1 MFYLKKLN
9 VFRTDSEELGNK
21 NCAPAAASSGPAA
34 MPSISGGSRSATLPR
49 NRSADSH
56 SLRTDSDG
64 AESTMERSLA
74 LLTAQYEKNNRNSL
88 NSQVSRRLLLSG
100 TLQLAHKDFFSELW
114 NRNYFFTVPVP
125 TFEKLRFRVP
135 TFGKLR
141 FRFRFQLYG
150 YLGHKKLFKKNFGK
164 KLGTFLHSKLF
175 ARKTFISFIKVMV
188 ICERKKC

>member
-1 MFYLKKLN
+1 MICISEKHPRHKKNSFFGSPLVRFGCAICFIGKKLN

-21 NCAPAAASSGPAA
+21 NCAPAVASSGPAA

-88 NSQVSRRLLLSG
+88 NSQVSRRLFLSA
-100 TLQLAHKDFFSELW
+100 TVQPVLW
-114 NRNYFFTVPVP
+114 NR
-125 TFEKLRFRVP
+125 
-135 TFGKLR
+135 R
-141 FRFRFQLYG
+141 FRFRLLKSYG
-150 YLGHKKLFKKNFGK
+150 FGS
-164 KLGTFLHSKLF
+164 GFGSD
-175 ARKTFISFIKVMV
+175 S
-188 ICERKKC
+188 